1 MGAIDLTV
9 RFPGPNGTLVFE
21 QESAVS
27 VGSTNSSPIEEPV
40 VEPEPIPATE
50 PEEADEP
57 EPVTD
62 PPSEVTNVP
71 TSSAELSV
79 LARNGAG
86 EVIVR
91 VKGDPGSTWQLQVT
105 SDLTQWNDF
114 ATVEIDSSGTG
125 SVDISSLAG
134 SPNFLRGVSSTTTSV
149 GGEEPVDPVGSPQ
162 DIYTMFS
169 DNVEVFEDGDMIV
182 LRSTGVPNHASP
194 YFGIGHALYEAY
206 NGENGSFH
214 QNPNSIDE
222 QDLVFRVPKSPS
234 PAVNPSATPLGPIGV
249 SINGVPFF
257 NQYAGPNNQPLT
269 NEIDSFDQYG
279 GHPAQRGNYHYHVE
293 PLFLRVCLK
302 NQKTPA
308 IRPIC

>member
-125 SVDISSLAG
+125 RVDISSLAEVKIF
-134 SPNFLRGVSSTTTSV
+134 SVVLVKTDFCRG
-149 GGEEPVDPVGSPQ
+149 GEPVDPVGSPQ
-162 DIYTMFS
+162 DIYTMFTWF
-169 DNVEVFEDGDMIV
+169 NV
-182 LRSTGVPNHASP
+182 
-194 YFGIGHALYEAY
+194 
-206 NGENGSFH
+206 
-214 QNPNSIDE
+214 
-222 QDLVFRVPKSPS
+222 KSLKT
-234 PAVNPSATPLGPIGV
+234 AT
-249 SINGVPFF
+249 
-257 NQYAGPNNQPLT
+257 
-269 NEIDSFDQYG
+269 
-279 GHPAQRGNYHYHVE
+279 
-293 PLFLRVCLK
+293 
-302 NQKTPA
+302 
-308 IRPIC
+308 